1 MKFIGAILSVLILAG
16 CGQAQTV
23 SQEPPIPD
31 VNAAKL
37 DACNTWGE
45 TGVVGNDVK
54 FVDMVYMSDEAAAK
68 FSALARIDSS
78 YEYASKAAYTLNA
91 FNGSRVADNL
101 RPLLLLTVAD
111 LKRAC
116 LG

>member
-1 MKFIGAILSVLILAG
+1 MKFFGIILSALILAG
-16 CGQAQTV
+16 CGQEQPV
-23 SQEPPIPD
+23 SQESQIPD

>member
-1 MKFIGAILSVLILAG
+1 VKFFGIILSVLILAG
-16 CGQAQTV
+16 CGQEQTV
-23 SQEPPIPD
+23 SQEIQIPD
-31 VNAAKL
+31 VNAAKMA
-37 DACNTWGE
+37 ACSTWGE
-45 TGVVGNDVK
+45 TVVAGNDFK
-54 FVDMVYMSDEAAAK
+54 YVDMVYMSDQAAAK
-68 FSALARIDSS
+68 FSALAKIDIS
-78 YEYASKAAYTLNA
+78 YEYASKTAYTLNA

>member
-1 MKFIGAILSVLILAG
+1 MKFLGIVLSALILVG
-16 CGQAQTV
+16 CGQEQTV

-31 VNAAKL
+31 VNSAKL
-37 DACNTWGE
+37 DACTTWGE
-45 TGVVGNDVK
+45 TGVVGSDVK

-78 YEYASKAAYTLNA
+78 YEYASKAAYTLSA
-91 FNGSRVADNL
+91 FNGSRVSDNL
-101 RPLLLLTVAD
+101 RPLFLLTVAD